1 MELATNIVWAIVAA
15 ASYALFFRSLARQET
30 EKRCGKSASTC
41 FIALTC
47 ALLIV
52 FPIISLSDDLQEAQ
66 ITAEEAAPS
75 GQIIKRCVA
84 SHSLYRSQTWH
95 HVWLVFAPSAQ
106 KPHWKVS
113 AMLTVRQNR
122 CTLPSL
128 HSRALGRAPP
138 SLAVTQNA

>member
-1 MELATNIVWAIVAA
+1 MELATNIVWAIVAV
-15 ASYALFFRSLARQET
+15 ASYALLFRSLARQET
-30 EKRCGKSASTC
+30 EKVRGRSLSTC

-84 SHSLYRSQTWH
+84 SHSLYRSQTSH
-95 HVWLVFAPSAQ
+95 HVWLIFAPSDQ
-106 KPHWKVS
+106 KPHWTVS
-113 AMLTVRQNR
+113 AMLTVQQNHG
-122 CTLPSL
+122 TLPSL
-128 HSRALGRAPP
+128 HPPAFGRAPP
-138 SLAVTQNA
+138 SLAATQNA